1 MRLNCQSA
9 FDVLIVPQIQNW
21 EEQQQQQQDSLSR
34 SKRPRPFFLARKEE
48 DNMDIDKK
56 ILYLKKKCGT

>member
-34 SKRPRPFFLARKEE
+34 SKRPRPFLSIFFLARKEE
-48 DNMDIDKK
+48 DNIDIDKK
-56 ILYLKKKCGT
+56 FFI